1 MAPTVLIVTEPTD
14 VHSDAVVREL
24 GRRDVPVFR
33 LHTQDFPRDIAVS
46 IEIVADG
53 VRGEIVTPHRS
64 VRLGDIGCV
73 WYRRPQAVT
82 LDPSIA
88 PEAVEF
94 AQVQAEQ
101 TIRTLCSVLDT
112 PWVTCTPNQLE
123 IAEIKALQLNRA
135 RAAGFAIPA
144 TLITNSPQRATGF
157 RQSLAMTRCAVKP
170 VAARMVKQQG
180 SFLPPITQ
188 ILPIDH
194 PLESVALAPLIF
206 EAYVEKSFELRCVVV
221 GREVFPVKIDS
232 QRLENT
238 RIDWRAAWSNE
249 LTKDENRYEVYE
261 LPEHVTRSI
270 YRLMDSFGIR
280 FASMDLIVSPAGEVV
295 FLDLNPNGQWLW
307 LEKALGLPIASSLAE
322 MLITLSRPAAV
333 SQ

>member
-1 MAPTVLIVTEPTD
+1 
-14 VHSDAVVREL
+14 
-24 GRRDVPVFR
+24 
-33 LHTQDFPRDIAVS
+33 
-46 IEIVADG
+46 
-53 VRGEIVTPHRS
+53 
-64 VRLGDIGCV
+64 
-73 WYRRPQAVT
+73 
-82 LDPSIA
+82 
-88 PEAVEF
+88 
-94 AQVQAEQ
+94 
-101 TIRTLCSVLDT
+101 
-112 PWVTCTPNQLE
+112 
-123 IAEIKALQLNRA
+123 
-135 RAAGFAIPA
+135 
-144 TLITNSPQRATGF
+144 
-157 RQSLAMTRCAVKP
+157 
-170 VAARMVKQQG
+170 
-180 SFLPPITQ
+180 
-188 ILPIDH
+188 
-194 PLESVALAPLIF
+194 
-206 EAYVEKSFELRCVVV
+206 VVV
-221 GREVFPVKIDS
+221 GREVFPVRIDS